1 MTSPVATTRQTP
13 AGIKLKDG
21 HGTKVTFAADPDISF
36 WEVEVKPPGMD
47 GGDAIE
53 QTTHHNTT
61 YRTKA
66 PQALIDLTDGE
77 GTCQYDPNVAVQVR
91 ALINVETTLTIR
103 YPDGSTDAIFGYLK
117 SFEPDPIVTGEPP
130 QASFSFVAT
139 NVEPG
144 TSTEEGPTFVNV
156 AGT

>member
-1 MTSPVATTRQTP
+1 MTAPVASARQDP

-21 HGTKVTFAADPDISF
+21 HGTKLAFAADPDISF

-47 GGDAIE
+47 GGEAIE
-53 QTTHHNTT
+53 QTTHHNTV

-66 PQALIDLTDGE
+66 PQSLIDLTDGE
-77 GTCQYDPNVAVQVR
+77 GTCQYDPVVVSQVR
-91 ALINVETTLTIR
+91 ALINVETTLTII
-103 YPDGSTDAIFGYLK
+103 YPDGSTDAIYGYMK

-130 QASFSFVAT
+130 TASFSFVAT

-144 TSTEEGPTFVNV
+144 TSDEEGPTYTDV